1 MQHATPTRDCR
12 VEDPGV
18 GPVASDTTGGGAW
31 VAATRGG
38 HAPREGR
45 TPGHHRRGPRSAPV
59 PWESR
64 IARVGPSPMTPRA
77 QVGLRNRE
85 WWYLAPHQAA
95 AGWFQTT
102 SQDAPRGSP
111 KPPYTR
117 GSASPLGK
125 SHGGVTKPRVAFNA
139 PHRTYLASMPKPLC
153 ARVAGSGIAHVEGS
167 CRTQPH
173 YTYCMYY
180 LLSKLYKKHTAKAF
194 WRASWLCS
202 PQKTETIGLG

>member
-1 MQHATPTRDCR
+1 M
-12 VEDPGV
+12 
-18 GPVASDTTGGGAW
+18 ASDTTGGGAW
-31 VAATRGG
+31 VAAAQGD

-45 TPGHHRRGPRSAPV
+45 APGHHRRDPRSAPL

-77 QVGLRNRE
+77 QVGPRNRE
-85 WWYLAPHQAA
+85 WWYLAPPGGQAA
-95 AGWFQTT
+95 EGWFQTT

-139 PHRTYLASMPKPLC
+139 PYRTYLASMPKPLC
-153 ARVAGSGIAHVEGS
+153 ARIAGSGIAHVEGS
-167 CRTQPH
+167 CRTQPR
-173 YTYCMYY
+173 YIYYMYY
-180 LLSKLYKKHTAKAF
+180 LLSKLYKKKNALQMAC
-194 WRASWLCS
+194 WRGSWLCS
-202 PQKTETIGLG
+202 PPKNKTIGLG